1 MFVRLLGAAETPLI
15 VKTGI
20 AKCTAEITKADGQRR
35 AFTEPAIMRVLVDAL
50 RELGERPPAD
60 VSDASMEYVI
70 QVCRALGNI
79 FYQNDEAREILVR
92 LDGDATLIG
101 LLDVTAAAV
110 PACSAADFMQFTA
123 VRCGLI
129 ANYLVGGERV
139 AKRAM
144 ELGIMAKIERLV
156 VEATED
162 AAAVERN
169 EDLVLNVLPPLTILT
184 ENVPDMVFE
193 PELNRRLVRI
203 LGASTNADIAEM
215 CLDLLHYQAENGER
229 DTCMSFLF
237 GLLIFYDF

>member
-1 MFVRLLGAAETPLI
+1 MG
-15 VKTGI
+15 
-20 AKCTAEITKADGQRR
+20 
-35 AFTEPAIMRVLVDAL
+35 VLVDAL
-50 RELGERPPAD
+50 RVPSERPGD
-60 VSDASMEYVI
+60 VCDASMEYVI
-70 QVCRALGNI
+70 QACRALGNI

-92 LDGDATLIG
+92 LDGDATLLR

-129 ANYLVGGERV
+129 ANYLVGGELV
-139 AKRAM
+139 AKRAID
-144 ELGIMAKIERLV
+144 LGIMAKIERLV
-156 VEATED
+156 VEATGD

-229 DTCMSFLF
+229 F
-237 GLLIFYDF
+237 